1 MAGRVNGGNHC
12 EFGVVD
18 SQYVSGEVKEME
30 TNEYDVNKPFWQSKR
45 WWLAVIAVL
54 IPIASHALGW
64 ELDTGEIMAVITPI
78 VVYILGQ
85 SYVDAKH

>member
-1 MAGRVNGGNHC
+1 
-12 EFGVVD
+12 
-18 SQYVSGEVKEME
+18 ME
-30 TNEYDVNKPFWQSKR
+30 INEYDVNKPFWRSKR